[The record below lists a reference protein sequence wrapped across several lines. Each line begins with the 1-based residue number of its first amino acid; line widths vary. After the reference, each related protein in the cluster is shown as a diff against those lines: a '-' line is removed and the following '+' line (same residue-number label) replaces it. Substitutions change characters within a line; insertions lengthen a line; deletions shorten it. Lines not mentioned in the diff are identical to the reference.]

1 MKKNIL
7 HRKNRMIGF
16 VMLIVLLLCGCGK
29 DKQTGELLFAPDV
42 SESEILAYI
51 QELNDNSN
59 LGIALNKDSGL
70 TVKEAKKY
78 GNDHPYVIT
87 FDDKESKYYCFKY
100 PLSDAPL
107 AITQI
112 EICDKEYDVLGIHLE
127 DNVEDGIT
135 ILQDYRYEK
144 EDFPVDN
151 AYKYVKGDINII
163 LRYEGDAISKIT
175 VSLTANTEEG

>member
-1 MKKNIL
+1 MKKIT
-7 HRKNRMIGF
+7 GF
-16 VMLIVLLLCGCGK
+16 VLLMGLLLCGCGK
-29 DKQTGELLFAPDV
+29 DRQTGEQFSAPDV
-42 SESEILAYI
+42 SESEMLAYI

-59 LGIALNKDSGL
+59 FGIALNTDSGL

-100 PLSDAPL
+100 PLSDVPL

-112 EICDKEYDVLGIHLE
+112 EICDKEYDVLGIHLG

-135 ILQDYRYEK
+135 ILHGYGYEK

-151 AYKYVKGDINII
+151 ACKYVKGDINII
-163 LRYEGDAISKIT
+163 LRYEGDAISRIT
-175 VSLTANTEEG
+175 VSLTADTEEG